1 MGVSVDGSGTVAFV
15 ADTHNN
21 RIVQLR
27 MSDGAPLGS
36 PLTNFAPLHHVG
48 VPLNRPRGVH
58 WAVIQDPGNTWSRQ
72 EIRCLVVVDSGNNR
86 VGLVKLTGVASYE
99 NAGSL
104 SMGYELLWWRDGS
117 ATGGPRVCAAYP
129 ASSLLPAV
137 CASACI
143 VSRSTPVDTSHRTHL
158 LHVCN
163 STLLLSRHAVPPA
176 CGGHG
181 APGQDLRER

>member
-1 MGVSVDGSGTVAFV
+1 MQDTGNSRLQVFSSQGTFKRTLGGHGLGPGRLRFPMGVSVDGSGTVAFV

-36 PLTNFAPLHHVG
+36 PLTTFAPLHHVG

-58 WAVIQDPGNTWSRQ
+58 WAVIQSPGNTWSRQ

-104 SMGYELLWWRDGS
+104 SMDYELLWWRDGS
-117 ATGGPRVCAAYP
+117 ATGGPRVRGVPSIVPTACR
-129 ASSLLPAV
+129 V
-137 CASACI
+137 C
-143 VSRSTPVDTSHRTHL
+143 
-158 LHVCN
+158 
-163 STLLLSRHAVPPA
+163 
-176 CGGHG
+176 GYM
-181 APGQDLRER
+181 